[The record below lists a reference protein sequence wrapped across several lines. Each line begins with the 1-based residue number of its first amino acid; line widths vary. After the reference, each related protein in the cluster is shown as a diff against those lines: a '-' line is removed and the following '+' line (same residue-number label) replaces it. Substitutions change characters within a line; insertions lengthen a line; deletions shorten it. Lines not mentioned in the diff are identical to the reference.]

1 MTTYNLAQYAAIVF
15 ALKADEVP
23 TPAQLQW
30 LSLRLRR
37 GELPGYKAGRRW
49 YATQDD
55 VNAAIERLRPRRIV
69 PSVPVM
75 SGLTRTSARRLSA

>member
-1 MTTYNLAQYAAIVF
+1 MDDKF
-15 ALKADEVP
+15 AHNYMLLKD
-23 TPAQLQW
+23 
-30 LSLRLRR
+30 
-37 GELPGYKAGRRW
+37 LPGYKAGRRW

-75 SGLTRTSARRLSA
+75 TGLTRTSARRLSA